1 MGTRFV
7 VCVSTECLGE
17 FSSDD
22 LTVGRAY
29 EVLAGPDEHNTI
41 RLIDDSGE
49 YYLYP
54 MDCFVPH

>member
-1 MGTRFV
+1 M
-7 VCVSTECLGE
+7 STECLGE